1 MKKIFIAFIC
11 IVMIC
16 AMPLVAFAEDEISTT
31 VDTNVVE
38 TETLPTETETTTEGE
53 ISGST
58 DVPTVTTDEI
68 VKWVEDSF
76 EEISVIVSLIVMLIY
91 QVRKHTSLNKS
102 IATCNNNAVS
112 IVENSNSV
120 IQAALARVEEVAEV
134 VVNYKDDIVS
144 LLGEISKSDEEK
156 KRLESA
162 LTTFESYMKSAKLA
176 NKALADELA
185 DLLLLANIPN
195 SKKEE
200 LYSRH
205 LEAVR
210 AIVDAE
216 KTEVKEDVGEE
227 S

>member
-1 MKKIFIAFIC
+1 MKKIFIAFLCAVI
-11 IVMIC
+11 IC
-16 AMPLVAFAEDEISTT
+16 AMPLVAFAED
-31 VDTNVVE
+31 TNAVE
-38 TETLPTETETTTEGE
+38 TETLPIETEIATEGE
-53 ISGST
+53 ITGSV
-58 DVPTVTTDEI
+58 DVPSVTTDAI

-76 EEISVIVSLIVMLIY
+76 EEISVVVSLIVMLIY

-102 IATCNNNAVS
+102 IALCNNNAVS
-112 IVENSNSV
+112 IVENSNSA
-120 IQAALARVEEVAEV
+120 IQTALAKVAEASDTV
-134 VVNYKDDIVS
+134 VKYKEDIAN
-144 LLGEISKSDEEK
+144 LLAEISKSEEEK

-162 LTTFESYMKSAKLA
+162 LNTFESYMKSAKLA
-176 NKALADELA
+176 NKALADEVA